1 MLEKRKEQKSQVQSV
16 GDPIELGGEAAN
28 QDENQASDPK
38 TGEKIIRCRQQAR
51 IMTL

>member
-1 MLEKRKEQKSQVQSV
+1 MLEKRKEQKPQVQSV

-38 TGEKIIRCRQQAR
+38 TGEKINHCRRQAR
-51 IMTL
+51 LMTL